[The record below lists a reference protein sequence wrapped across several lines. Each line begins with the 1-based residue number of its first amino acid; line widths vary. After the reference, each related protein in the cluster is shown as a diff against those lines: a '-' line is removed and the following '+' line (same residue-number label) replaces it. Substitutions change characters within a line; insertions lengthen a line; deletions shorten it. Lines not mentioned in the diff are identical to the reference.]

1 MTLRESFSYKFASIN
16 RSFLIKVTPSKMIAM
31 SADDGDDEDEDDD
44 DEDDEDDDDDDDED
58 DEEEEGAMKAD
69 MIKGVKKYEL
79 NSSTVKMKGESCAY
93 GRVSFFYENPRLFCN
108 I

>member
-1 MTLRESFSYKFASIN
+1 MTLRESFSYKYASIN

-44 DEDDEDDDDDDDED
+44 DKD

-93 GRVSFFYENPRLFCN
+93 GRVSFFYENPRLDYFVTFKRRK
-108 I
+108 ILWMR

>member
-1 MTLRESFSYKFASIN
+1 MTLRESFSYKYASIN

-31 SADDGDDEDEDDD
+31 SADDGDDE
-44 DEDDEDDDDDDDED
+44 DDDDDED

>member
-1 MTLRESFSYKFASIN
+1 MTLRESFSYKYASIN
-16 RSFLIKVTPSKMIAM
+16 RSFLIKVSPSKMIAM

-44 DEDDEDDDDDDDED
+44 DKD

>member
-1 MTLRESFSYKFASIN
+1 MTLRESFSYKYASIN

-44 DEDDEDDDDDDDED
+44 DKD

>member
-1 MTLRESFSYKFASIN
+1 MTLRESFSYKYASIN

-44 DEDDEDDDDDDDED
+44 DKD

-93 GRVSFFYENPRLFCN
+93 GRVSFFTKIRDYFVTFKRRKILWMC
-108 I
+108 